1 MSHFWISFLWLF
13 SRSLFV
19 GVFPQ
24 SDFWFLTPFF
34 VSVLQCVAVCCSMLQ
49 CVAVCCSVLQSLVSL
64 VFLAT
69 LFLAVCL
76 RCLWNVHVKSEAV
89 HIDLFTTLQHTATH
103 YNSLQHTAT
112 HCNTL
117 QRTAEQIWSTGFHTV
132 FCLRCLYC
140 VHVKRDL
147 QKRPIHVKRDLQKRP
162 IHDNGDPQ
170 HRHTKET

>member
-34 VSVLQCVAVCCSMLQ
+34 VSVLQCVAVCCSVLQ

-89 HIDLFTTLQHTATH
+89 HIDLFTTLQHTATQ

-117 QRTAEQIWSTGFHTV
+117 QHTATHCRTDLKHWISH
-132 FCLRCLYC
+132 CLLPSLPVLRTC
-140 VHVKRDL
+140 
-147 QKRPIHVKRDLQKRP
+147 QKRSAKETYTCQKRSA
-162 IHDNGDPQ
+162 
-170 HRHTKET
+170 KETYTW